1 MNKEQQLAHRA
12 TVIEQQKQNQLSI
25 KQFCQPNG
33 ISYQASFYWSKRL
46 RSPDTTRCYCLSFS
60 RSNLNLT
67 RRPGTVVLVF
77 TNGVLGPS
85 YQPH

>member
-12 TVIEQQKQNQLSI
+12 TVIEQQKQKQNQLSI

-46 RSPDTTRCYCLSFS
+46 RSPDTTQML
-60 RSNLNLT
+60 L
-67 RRPGTVVLVF
+67 PIVF
-77 TNGVLGPS
+77 EE
-85 YQPH
+85 